1 VTRII
6 AASLD
11 RRLVQREL
19 QIGMRA
25 FRGEIASDLDV
36 IRLIFAARTMC
47 IDKDFGE
54 QKRRGK
60 TALPIS
66 VRNERLG
73 GPCDRSGLRNLKER
87 AKQRVLV
94 RKESA

>member
-1 VTRII
+1 MTRSI

-47 IDKDFGE
+47 IDKDFCA

-60 TALPIS
+60 TAS
-66 VRNERLG
+66 NFVSNERLG

>member
-1 VTRII
+1 
-6 AASLD
+6 
-11 RRLVQREL
+11 
-19 QIGMRA
+19 MRA

-47 IDKDFGE
+47 IDKDFCA
-54 QKRRGK
+54 QKRRRK
-60 TALPIS
+60 TAS
-66 VRNERLG
+66 NFVSNERLG